1 MGRRYNYQMRSMTGY
16 GRGTATFDGRQI
28 AVELSSVNRKQAEI
42 SLSLPRSLLELEPRV
57 RDEIN
62 AHISR
67 GRLTVAVGLHHK
79 DAKRTNA
86 INLTAAKNYR
96 KQLDALRKE
105 LKLAGEITLD
115 HVLRGPGVIDSDDVE
130 IDTDDAWPALGKAL
144 KSALDQFVKMRQQ
157 EGDALAA
164 DLRKRTLA
172 IQKHVKTI
180 SVLAPK
186 VMEHHRGS
194 LLERAAKAGLEIG
207 ANDERLLKEIVFFA
221 DRSDISEEVTR
232 LRSHLDQ
239 FFGQLAKDEPVGRTL
254 DFLLQEMFRETN
266 TIGNKANFLAISQI
280 VVGMKT
286 ELEKLREQVQNIE

>member
-1 MGRRYNYQMRSMTGY
+1 MTGY
-16 GRGTATFDGRQI
+16 GRGTATFDGRQV

-42 SLSLPRSLLELEPRV
+42 ALSLPRALQELDPRL

-62 AHISR
+62 AQISR
-67 GRLTVAVGLHHK
+67 GRLTVVVGLH
-79 DAKRTNA
+79 AKGGGKEKPGA
-86 INLTAAKNYR
+86 INVVAAKEYR
-96 KQLDALRKE
+96 DQLEALRKA
-105 LKLAGEITLD
+105 LNLAGEITLD
-115 HVLRGPGVIDSDDVE
+115 QVLRGPGVLDSE
-130 IDTDDAWPALGKAL
+130 NIELDTDEAWPALKKAL
-144 KSALDQFVKMRQQ
+144 KAALDQFVKMRKQ
-157 EGDALAA
+157 EGEALAA

-172 IQKHVKTI
+172 IQKNVKTI
-180 SVLAPK
+180 GVLAPK

-194 LLERAAKAGLEIG
+194 LLERAAKSGVEIG
-207 ANDERLLKEIVFFA
+207 DSDERLLKEIVFFA

-239 FFGQLAKDEPVGRTL
+239 FFTQLGKDEPVGRTL

>member
-1 MGRRYNYQMRSMTGY
+1 MRSMTGY
-16 GRGTATFDGRQI
+16 GRGTATLDGRQV

-42 SLSLPRSLLELEPRV
+42 ALTLPRALSELEARV

-67 GRLTVAVGLHHK
+67 GRLTVVVGLHHK
-79 DAKRTNA
+79 PGARSEA
-86 INLTAAKNYR
+86 INLTAAKAYR
-96 KQLDALRKE
+96 KQLEALRKE

-115 HVLRGPGVIDSDDVE
+115 HVLRGPGVIESDNVE
-130 IDTDDAWPALGKAL
+130 IDSDEAWPAVAKAL
-144 KSALDQFVKMRQQ
+144 KSALDQFVKMRRQ

-180 SVLAPK
+180 AVLAPK

-207 ANDERLLKEIVFFA
+207 DSDERLLKEIVFFA
-221 DRSDISEEVTR
+221 DRSDISEELTR

-239 FFGQLAKDEPVGRTL
+239 FFGQLGKDEPVGRTL

>member
-1 MGRRYNYQMRSMTGY
+1 MRSMTGY
-16 GRGTATFDGRQI
+16 GRGTATFEGRQI

-42 SLSLPRSLLELEPRV
+42 SLSLPRALLELEPRV

-67 GRLTVAVGLHHK
+67 GRLTVAVGLH
-79 DAKRTNA
+79 
-86 INLTAAKNYR
+86 AKNGEKTGGIDLEVAKAYR
-96 KQLDALRKE
+96 DQLEAMRKS

-115 HVLRGPGVIDSDDVE
+115 QVLRGPGVLGSDDAE
-130 IDTDDAWPALGKAL
+130 IETDEAWPALRKAL
-144 KSALDQFVKMRQQ
+144 KAALDQFVKMRKQ
-157 EGDALAA
+157 EGETLAA

-172 IQKHVKTI
+172 IQKNVKTI
-180 SVLAPK
+180 GVLAPK
-186 VMEHHRGS
+186 VMEHHRGT
-194 LLERAAKAGLEIG
+194 LLERAAKAGLEIE
-207 ANDERLLKEIVFFA
+207 NSDERLLKEIVFFA
-221 DRSDISEEVTR
+221 DRSDISEELTR

-239 FFGQLAKDEPVGRTL
+239 FFTQLGKDEPVGRTL

>member
-1 MGRRYNYQMRSMTGY
+1 MTGY
-16 GRGTATFDGRQI
+16 GRGTATLDGRQI

-42 SLSLPRSLLELEPRV
+42 SVSLPRALLELEPRM

-62 AHISR
+62 AHLSR
-67 GRLTVAVGLHHK
+67 GRLTVAVALHHK
-79 DAKRTNA
+79 GGMKSSV
-86 INLTAAKNYR
+86 INLAAAKSYR
-96 KQLDALRKE
+96 KQLDALRKD

-115 HVLRGPGVIDSDDVE
+115 QVLRGPGVIDSDDFE
-130 IDTDDAWPALGKAL
+130 IDADEAWTALGKAL
-144 KSALDQFVKMRQQ
+144 KAALDQFVKMRQQ
-157 EGDALAA
+157 EGDALAS

-172 IQKHVKTI
+172 IQRHVKTI

-186 VMEHHRGS
+186 VMEHHRGT

-207 ANDERLLKEIVFFA
+207 DSDERLLKEIVFFA
-221 DRSDISEEVTR
+221 DRSDISEELTR

-239 FFGQLAKDEPVGRTL
+239 FFAQLGKDEPVGRTL

>member
-1 MGRRYNYQMRSMTGY
+1 MRSMTGY
-16 GRGTATFDGRQI
+16 GRGTATFEGRQI

-42 SLSLPRSLLELEPRV
+42 SLSLPRALLELEPRV

-67 GRLTVAVGLHHK
+67 GRLTVAVGLH
-79 DAKRTNA
+79 AKHGEKSTG
-86 INLTAAKNYR
+86 INLAAAKAYR
-96 KQLDALRKE
+96 DQLEAMIKS
-105 LKLAGEITLD
+105 LKLAGEVTLD
-115 HVLRGPGVIDSDDVE
+115 QVLRGPGVLSTDETE
-130 IDTDDAWPALGKAL
+130 IETDAAWPALRKAL
-144 KSALDQFVKMRQQ
+144 KAALDQFVKMRKQ
-157 EGDALAA
+157 EGETLAS

-172 IQKHVKTI
+172 IQKNVKTI
-180 SVLAPK
+180 GVLAPK
-186 VMEHHRGS
+186 VMEHHRGT
-194 LLERAAKAGLEIG
+194 LLERAAKAGLEIE
-207 ANDERLLKEIVFFA
+207 NSDERLLKEIVFFA
-221 DRSDISEEVTR
+221 DRSDISEELTR

-239 FFGQLAKDEPVGRTL
+239 FFGQLGKDEPVGRTL

>member
-1 MGRRYNYQMRSMTGY
+1 MRSMTGY
-16 GRGTATFDGRQI
+16 GRGTATFEGRQI

-42 SLSLPRSLLELEPRV
+42 SLSLPRALLELEPRV

-67 GRLTVAVGLHHK
+67 GRLTVAVGLH
-79 DAKRTNA
+79 AKHGEKSTG
-86 INLTAAKNYR
+86 INLAAAKAYR
-96 KQLDALRKE
+96 DQLEAMIKS
-105 LKLAGEITLD
+105 LKLAGEVTLD
-115 HVLRGPGVIDSDDVE
+115 QVLRGPGVLSTDETE
-130 IDTDDAWPALGKAL
+130 IETDAAWPALRKAL
-144 KSALDQFVKMRQQ
+144 KAALDQFVKMRKQ
-157 EGDALAA
+157 EGETLAS

-172 IQKHVKTI
+172 IQKNVKTI
-180 SVLAPK
+180 GVLAPK
-186 VMEHHRGS
+186 VMEHHRGT
-194 LLERAAKAGLEIG
+194 LLERAAKAGLEIE
-207 ANDERLLKEIVFFA
+207 NSDERLLKEIVFFA
-221 DRSDISEEVTR
+221 DRSDITEELTR

-239 FFGQLAKDEPVGRTL
+239 FFTQLGKDEPVGRTL

>member
-1 MGRRYNYQMRSMTGY
+1 MTGY
-16 GRGTATFDGRQI
+16 GRGTAALDGRQI
-28 AVELSSVNRKQAEI
+28 AVELSAVNRKQAEI
-42 SLSLPRSLLELEPRV
+42 SLSLPRALLELEPRV

-67 GRLTVAVGLHHK
+67 GRLTVAVGLH
-79 DAKRTNA
+79 AKESEKKSG
-86 INLTAAKNYR
+86 INVKAAKAYR
-96 KQLDALRKE
+96 DQLEAVRKS

-115 HVLRGPGVIDSDDVE
+115 QVLRGPGVLDAENVE
-130 IDTDDAWPALGKAL
+130 IETETAWPPLRKAL
-144 KSALDQFVKMRQQ
+144 KAALDQFVKMRQS
-157 EGDALAA
+157 EGEALAV

-172 IQKHVKTI
+172 IQKNVKTI
-180 SVLAPK
+180 GVLAPK

-194 LLERAAKAGLEIG
+194 LLERAAKAGLEIEPS
-207 ANDERLLKEIVFFA
+207 DERLLKEIVFFA
-221 DRSDISEEVTR
+221 DRSDISEELTR

-239 FFGQLAKDEPVGRTL
+239 FFTQLGKDEPVGRTL

>member
-1 MGRRYNYQMRSMTGY
+1 MTGY
-16 GRGTATFDGRQI
+16 GRGTATLNGRQI
-28 AVELSSVNRKQAEI
+28 TVELSSVNRKQAEI
-42 SLSLPRSLLELEPRV
+42 ALSLPRALLELEPRV

-67 GRLTVAVGLHHK
+67 GRLTVAVGLH
-79 DAKRTNA
+79 AKGGERTGG
-86 INLTAAKNYR
+86 INLSTARAYR
-96 KQLDALRKE
+96 DQLEALRKS

-115 HVLRGPGVIDSDDVE
+115 QVLRGPGVLDSENAEIAVE
-130 IDTDDAWPALGKAL
+130 TAWPALRKAL
-144 KSALDQFVKMRQQ
+144 KAALDQFVKMRKT
-157 EGDALAA
+157 EGEALAV

-172 IQKHVKTI
+172 IQRNVKTI
-180 SVLAPK
+180 GVLAPK
-186 VMEHHRGS
+186 VMDHHRGT
-194 LLERAAKAGLEIG
+194 LLDRAAKAGLEMQ
-207 ANDERLLKEIVFFA
+207 ASDERLLKEIIFFA